1 MDIGNNFIDLT
12 QDDDT
17 DTNLSLPVTPH
28 HLKLSQTHT
37 KAITN
42 HVLAPLV
49 TATATHSSPTT
60 DPDGSRLSTRAPI
73 SPPPIKRSTNID
85 PRGPPRKV
93 LPMVFSHLFHAPSST
108 APVRPPPPA
117 ANAREMAEFS
127 GARIS
132 TGSQQV
138 TPPLDTHPRQAPQP
152 VKVTTPKA
160 RQSIKI
166 TTPKARQPV
175 KTTTP
180 RIQTPQK
187 LSWDVPRIVESLQ
200 SFQQDIKN
208 QHAQLTAYLIDS
220 TEATERR
227 VHTGD
232 DLFAGLKPNPSES
245 RTNNSMGVKFKQHKQ
260 HSKLK
265 KDAREGRY
273 DAVCIPTN
281 EERVPRYRFHHVEI
295 KKNVLTPNTML
306 TFVPHLRD
314 LESSEET
321 KYSSWL
327 LELEEIDRKSGF
339 KPMKQDDKLPMTH
352 RSEYAATVSLY
363 LDDWLE
369 KLAIPGCN
377 KSTLIRYMAH
387 QVSDDA
393 ITPRQKTDI
402 LNSHRESDTTTSSEA
417 NEAASIF
424 TEAFDKAFSNALL
437 AAPSDAQP
445 KPKNR
450 EDHHLKLRHVLLL
463 DEAVDSV
470 MDSKPTAKDG
480 PSSFKDED
488 ELAEYNLG
496 TYCILGCVICYS
508 HSCEHGE
515 YDENNER
522 RTLSITPRLSDLLKR
537 RRRRPSGDHTMV
549 NGHSTRPCDRHCYR
563 KFNRPSEEPP
573 SLPWSDDEVVVLRS
587 ILVTAD
593 QSKAKRDPLCLAADF
608 LDRDCCDVH
617 RQYELLQVSIPQP
630 EPPVK
635 QPMFR
640 TVSWYDRIK
649 KTLIGDW
656 QDHTVS
662 HEHQRRELME
672 PCSHEGPCTSES
684 CTCVQNNLL
693 CEKFCHCTV
702 DTCAYKFTGCACHS
716 LGKTCLSKQ
725 KDRPCI
731 CVQLN
736 RECDPELCG
745 TCGVLE
751 RADPENAEDVSL
763 HSSGCQNCSLQRGE
777 QKALILG
784 QSQLEGVGYG
794 LFTAE
799 DIPQDDFIIEYVG
812 ELISHDEGVRREAR
826 RGDVFDEE
834 SSISYVFTLL
844 ENEGIWVDAATY
856 GNLSRY
862 INHASESDKRG
873 CNITPRILYVNGE
886 YRIKF
891 TAMRDI
897 KAGEEL
903 FFNYGE
909 NFPNLTKKLLDD
921 KAGAKSGQAKKGR
934 RPRADN
940 GDGVARKAPRA
951 EKKKPVKARATAPTV
966 SLEDDEYTQ
975 ASAVSNVEPAIK
987 PSRKRKR
994 INQIDSEEEEY
1005 HPTTTDATISF
1016 DDSQSLATMDSD
1028 DQSTPVGRL
1037 RKRKRQR
1044 HPSLTTP
1051 VPIADDHSL
1060 PKPRGNRGGARPGS
1074 GRPKKYKR
1082 RGPGLKT
1089 NNEIVAASAAD
1100 NSLIVTL
1107 STATIGDA
1115 RSNSPSVMPVSV
1127 AMPKPSNEGSVVAS
1141 PLVDSSQSLR
1151 TQPTQFIQPPRISV
1165 EEIQD
1170 SEEERIG
1177 FVQFVTGGQYGD
1189 VGSGSTLSQQSL
1201 DRGTRIRRPPA
1212 KFREEEQQEDDR
1224 IW

>member
-1 MDIGNNFIDLT
+1 MPPLPGIGV
-12 QDDDT
+12 
-17 DTNLSLPVTPH
+17 S
-28 HLKLSQTHT
+28 
-37 KAITN
+37 A
-42 HVLAPLV
+42 
-49 TATATHSSPTT
+49 
-60 DPDGSRLSTRAPI
+60 
-73 SPPPIKRSTNID
+73 
-85 PRGPPRKV
+85 
-93 LPMVFSHLFHAPSST
+93 
-108 APVRPPPPA
+108 
-117 ANAREMAEFS
+117 
-127 GARIS
+127 
-132 TGSQQV
+132 GSQQV
-138 TPPLDTHPRQAPQP
+138 TPPVELPPTKTRQP

-160 RQSIKI
+160 RQPVKV
-166 TTPKARQPV
+166 TTPKAQ
-175 KTTTP
+175 TP
-180 RIQTPQK
+180 RK
-187 LSWDVPRIVESLQ
+187 LGWDVPRIVDSLKT
-200 SFQQDIKN
+200 FQQDIKN
-208 QHAQLTAYLIDS
+208 QHAELTSYLIDS
-220 TEATERR
+220 TRATERR
-227 VHTGD
+227 VQTGT
-232 DLFAGLKPNPSES
+232 DLFAGLKAKPSEAK
-245 RTNNSMGVKFKQHKQ
+245 TDASMGVKFKHHKQ
-260 HSKLK
+260 YSKLK

-273 DAVCIPTN
+273 DATCIQTN

-314 LESSEET
+314 LESSEES

-339 KPMKQDDKLPMTH
+339 KPMKQDDKLPLTH

-363 LDDWLE
+363 LDDWLG
-369 KLAIPGCN
+369 KLAIPGCS
-377 KSTLIRYMAH
+377 KSTLIRYMTH

-402 LNSHRESDTTTSSEA
+402 LNSHRESDATSSTEA
-417 NEAASIF
+417 NKVAEIF
-424 TEAFDKAFSNALL
+424 TRAFDKAFHNALPPATGETL
-437 AAPSDAQP
+437 SKQP
-445 KPKNR
+445 KNH
-450 EDHHLKLRHVLLL
+450 EQHHLKLRHVLLL

-480 PSSFKDED
+480 SSSQKDED

-522 RTLSITPRLSDLLKR
+522 RTLSITPRLSDMLKR
-537 RRRRPSGDHTMV
+537 RRRKPSAGQNLA
-549 NGHSTRPCDRHCYR
+549 NGHSTRPCDRRCYR
-563 KFNRPSEEPP
+563 LFNCASGNPRN
-573 SLPWSDDEVVVLRS
+573 LPWSEDEHEVLRS

-593 QSKAKRDPLCLAADF
+593 HSKVKRDSLCLAADF

-617 RQYELLQVSIPQP
+617 REYELLQVSIPQP
-630 EPPVK
+630 EPPAK
-635 QPMFR
+635 APLFR
-640 TVSWYDRIK
+640 TISWYDRIK

-672 PCSHEGPCTSES
+672 PCSHEGPCTSDS
-684 CTCVQNNLL
+684 CSCVKNGLL

-702 DTCAYKFTGCACHS
+702 DSCAYKFTGCACHS
-716 LGKTCLSKQ
+716 LGKTCFSKQ

-745 TCGVLE
+745 TCGVLQ
-751 RADPENAEDVSL
+751 RADPENADNETLQST
-763 HSSGCQNCSLQRGE
+763 GCQNCSLQRGE
-777 QKALILG
+777 SKALVLG

-799 DIPQDDFIIEYVG
+799 DIAQDDFIIEYVG

-844 ENEGIWVDAATY
+844 EDEGIWVDAATY

-921 KAGAKSGQAKKGR
+921 KAGGRSAQAKKKVGR
-934 RPRADN
+934 PQRADSR
-940 GDGVARKAPRA
+940 DGVARKAPKT
-951 EKKKPVKARATAPTV
+951 EKKKSAKGRAGATQAP
-966 SLEDDEYTQ
+966 SLDQEDEYV
-975 ASAVSNVEPAIK
+975 AVPSVPNSTLGIK
-987 PSRKRKR
+987 ASRKRQR
-994 INQIDSEEEEY
+994 PSQDDSDEEEY
-1005 HPTTTDATISF
+1005 HPTATDATVSF
-1016 DDSQSLATMDSD
+1016 DESQSPGTIDSD
-1028 DQSTPVGRL
+1028 EQLTPLGRL
-1037 RKRKRQR
+1037 RKRTRR
-1044 HPSLTTP
+1044 SRLSISALVT
-1051 VPIADDHSL
+1051 DDL
-1060 PKPRGNRGGARPGS
+1060 GQPKPRGNRGGARPGS
-1074 GRPKKYKR
+1074 GRPKKYRR
-1082 RGPGLKT
+1082 RGPKT
-1089 NNEIVAASAAD
+1089 GSAAA
-1100 NSLIVTL
+1100 
-1107 STATIGDA
+1107 TATTSTDDA
-1115 RSNSPSVMPVSV
+1115 PASNAVSDQPITVAVQQPKSAGLELNVADANIILPHQQPVHFS
-1127 AMPKPSNEGSVVAS
+1127 
-1141 PLVDSSQSLR
+1141 R
-1151 TQPTQFIQPPRISV
+1151 PPHHHV

-1170 SEEERIG
+1170 SEEERN
-1177 FVQFVTGGQYGD
+1177 
-1189 VGSGSTLSQQSL
+1189 SGSMHFFAGEQYATPGDENSIGDQNM
-1201 DRGTRIRRPPA
+1201 DRGARIRRPTA
-1212 KFREEEQQEDDR
+1212 KVREGDKLGSDSVKAFGGL
-1224 IW
+1224 